1 MVFQKTDNFMDFKLN
16 IYNLKLISSDIYK
29 LGLANTCIPQWGKM
43 NSTKFVAMSNV
54 WSSVSRCS
62 LPCVNVS
69 KYKATKQINI

>member
-1 MVFQKTDNFMDFKLN
+1 MVFQKTDKFMDSKLN

-54 WSSVSRCS
+54 W
-62 LPCVNVS
+62 
-69 KYKATKQINI
+69 